1 MIQNLII
8 YQLILISLILSIKAQ
23 LKWNFEIE
31 DSEENNI
38 PTIDSN
44 LRSTFEIPTEN
55 EMEFKTVIN
64 VCLGTKPQCFNLG
77 VQTNTFY
84 IWVHSFNSRETNS
97 DSKINVFDYTKS
109 TTIQRNNNFFKKILF
124 GRRIIGFEARD
135 ILTINGKDYSKI
147 NFLILESSESLRM
160 IDGFIGLGY
169 TPNNDERKF
178 SETSFSYFYL
188 QLFLFK
194 KYNFLPSRKNFYLNQ
209 SNLLNKRLPVFES
222 FTINLSNQNAQ
233 HEKSDDK
240 YNNEIIDKNNS
251 FSTISNTSNEEVEPK
266 KGFNNDLELVGFF
279 QNDEIDKS
287 SKEKMT
293 TTCKMDDKTLFNKK
307 VYKENIPENINF

>member
-1 MIQNLII
+1 MKMMNFNNAFNNEFITKI
-8 YQLILISLILSIKAQ
+8 
-23 LKWNFEIE
+23 FEINKNYTLLKNIIE
-31 DSEENNI
+31 EENKFD
-38 PTIDSN
+38 PKYKTE
-44 LRSTFEIPTEN
+44 LCKKFQSTGKCPYGYKCRFAHGKQELLSKSQSANYKKKPCKTFN
-55 EMEFKTVIN
+55 EKGY
-64 VCLGTKPQCFNLG
+64 CPYGSRC
-77 VQTNTFY
+77 
-84 IWVHSFNSRETNS
+84 SFRH
-97 DSKINVFDYTKS
+97 
-109 TTIQRNNNFFKKILF
+109 
-124 GRRIIGFEARD
+124 
-135 ILTINGKDYSKI
+135 
-147 NFLILESSESLRM
+147 
-160 IDGFIGLGY
+160 
-169 TPNNDERKF
+169 DERKF

-233 HEKSDDK
+233 HEHTDDK

-293 TTCKMDDKTLFNKK
+293 TTCKMDDKTLFNEK